1 MSDVKGG
8 STLLGRPD
16 SALLDQPAAFTSV
29 SAAMTERKDDRQAL
43 RPLTERVLAR
53 CRGERRLWAAAW
65 ALVPWLNGGLNLL
78 LDTQTKSAVW
88 EQSAALVVLNYTA
101 LSFAIVLAIWGSR
114 RVARRMEE
122 LRGPTPFRELN
133 SAVPPLLGVLAT
145 ASAFGVT
152 AFTEDGLVA
161 ALVRGG
167 TWLVVGVPL
176 WTFLWTYVALQIG
189 LYRLGAEAVA
199 EEARMDPG
207 LGLRPL
213 GDLAFTGLWI
223 LLAWLVPLV
232 YTGLTDVVGVAL
244 GIGLL
249 CVALTTFF
257 LSLVR
262 LHHRMVEVKAEELAL
277 ARGLYAKAYEPVR
290 QAPTLETLEAQRNLL
305 SAADGLEKRAKA
317 IHDWPID
324 EGTFAR
330 VLTIATSVV
339 AIAIG
344 RLILDPLGL

>member
-1 MSDVKGG
+1 MLK
-8 STLLGRPD
+8 
-16 SALLDQPAAFTSV
+16 
-29 SAAMTERKDDRQAL
+29 
-43 RPLTERVLAR
+43 PLTERVLAR
-53 CRGERRLWAAAW
+53 LPGGRLWWIALW
-65 ALVPWLNGGLNLL
+65 AVVPWANGGLNLL

-88 EQSAALVVLNYTA
+88 EQSGALVVLNYAA
-101 LSFAIVLAIWGSR
+101 LSFAIALAIWGSR
-114 RVARRMEE
+114 RIAARMEE
-122 LRGPTPFRELN
+122 LRGERPFRELN
-133 SAVPPLLGVLAT
+133 ISAAPLLGAAATAIAFGMTAFVQDGVLA
-145 ASAFGVT
+145 AV
-152 AFTEDGLVA
+152 
-161 ALVRGG
+161 VRGA
-167 TWLVVGVPL
+167 TWLVVGAAL
-176 WTFLWTYVALQIG
+176 WTFLWTYVELQVG
-189 LYRLGAEAVA
+189 LYRVGGEPVSDD
-199 EEARMDPG
+199 ARMDPG

-244 GIGLL
+244 GLALL
-249 CVALTTFF
+249 LAALVTFF

-277 ARGLYAKAYEPVR
+277 ARQLYTKAYEPVR
-290 QAPTLETLEAQRNLL
+290 RTPTLETLEAQRNLL
-305 SAADGLEKRAKA
+305 SAADGLEKRAKS

-344 RLILDPLGL
+344 RLILDPFGL